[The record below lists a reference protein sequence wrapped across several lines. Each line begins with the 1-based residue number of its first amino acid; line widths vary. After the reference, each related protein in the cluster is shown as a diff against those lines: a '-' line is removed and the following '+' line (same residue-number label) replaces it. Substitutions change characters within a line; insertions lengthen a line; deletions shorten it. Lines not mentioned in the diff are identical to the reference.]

1 LVISYLTRKENI
13 ILSAIEIID
22 ELGLHEL
29 SIREIARRQQVSD
42 ASLYKHFKSKQEI
55 LIAVLE
61 YYSTFD
67 SMIIRTIEESNK
79 GSKEGLTSFYRLISE
94 YYENYPSIS
103 AVMTSYQLLLH
114 DEVTK
119 EKVEDIYF
127 RRNQFIRDTIEKAKI
142 EGHINSKHNS
152 EIIADIIQGA
162 FMNEVLM
169 WRMKNYKFSLQDK
182 TFLTIELLL
191 GALK

>member
-1 LVISYLTRKENI
+1 MISYLTRKENI

-29 SIREIARRQQVSD
+29 SIREIAKRQQVSD

-67 SMIIRTIEESNK
+67 SMIIRSIEQSNK
-79 GSKEGLTSFYRLISE
+79 GSKEGIMSFYRLLSE
-94 YYENYPSIS
+94 YYENYPSVS
-103 AVMTSYQLLLH
+103 AIMTSYQLLLH

-119 EKVEDIYF
+119 AKVEDIYF
-127 RRNQFIRDTIEKAKI
+127 GRNQFIRTTIEKAKI
-142 EGHINSKHNS
+142 EGHINSEHNS
-152 EIIADIIQGA
+152 EIIADIIQGT

-169 WRMKNYKFSLQDK
+169 WRMKSYKFSLQDK
-182 TFLTIELLL
+182 TFLAIELLL